1 MDQVDVLSPEVKH
14 RMEQVAIGVF
24 RDQIAL
30 RNKELAEER
39 AIILREMAK
48 QFGQVWQAIGALTEA
63 QKRTEQRVNE
73 LTEAQKRTE
82 QRVDGLTEAQKRIEE
97 RLERLE
103 VTMQA
108 LAEAQ
113 QRTEQRVNEL
123 AEAQKRT
130 EERLERLEATVQAL
144 IEAQQRT
151 EQRVNELA
159 EAQKRTEQ
167 RVNELAEAQKRTEER
182 LERLEATVQALTEAQ
197 QRTEQRVNELVE
209 AQKRTEQRV
218 NELTEAQ
225 KRTEQRVNEL
235 VEAQKRTEEAVAAMS
250 KQLGQ
255 LSRRFGLEVEVDA
268 EEILYDVLTKK
279 GYRFLSEPEAVIVD
293 GEADI
298 VAQVETLQGERF
310 WVLVEVKG
318 RLRRAETGEWLAQLK
333 NPSYLDML
341 RSKGITSPYLPYAF
355 GLRVYEGVLPLAEST
370 GLGVLDWHGER
381 LPPRPWTGKRGD

>member
-39 AIILREMAK
+39 AILLREMDK

-167 RVNELAEAQKRTEER
+167 RVNEL
-182 LERLEATVQALTEAQ
+182 
-197 QRTEQRVNELVE
+197 
-209 AQKRTEQRV
+209 
-218 NELTEAQ
+218 TEAQ

-279 GYRFLSEPEAVIVD
+279 GYRFLSEPEAVVVD

>member
-39 AIILREMAK
+39 AILLREMDK

-108 LAEAQ
+108 LA
-113 QRTEQRVNEL
+113 
-123 AEAQKRT
+123 
-130 EERLERLEATVQAL
+130 
-144 IEAQQRT
+144 EAQQRT

-279 GYRFLSEPEAVIVD
+279 GYRFLSEPEAVVVD